1 VNPLPIASLSGYLTT
16 AALEVE
22 APAGDPAGGIT
33 NSMMYTLIAAR
44 ARELLVMTAALALV
58 AGLVVLTTAEAGA
71 SSNRGQPA
79 PECGREAVQL
89 CHIDITVHQG
99 PPTAG
104 AVCSS
109 FDDGTGFCVG
119 PSRGN
124 SSWTA
129 PSYFPRQGLGASFTW
144 KSQGSVR
151 MVNYE
156 ANATFTILEAKIEG
170 RVPSPSSARLDV
182 TDAWNRGSAVHWHT
196 GIAAAPGSPGGP
208 LYIDYEHKVVGSY
221 VHMYGFLERNQG
233 T

>member
-1 VNPLPIASLSGYLTT
+1 MKV
-16 AALEVE
+16 
-22 APAGDPAGGIT
+22 
-33 NSMMYTLIAAR
+33 TLIAAR
-44 ARELLVMTAALALV
+44 ARGVLVMTAALALV
-58 AGLVVLTTAEAGA
+58 AGLAVLTTAEAGA
-71 SSNRGQPA
+71 SSNRGSSV

-196 GIAAAPGSPGGP
+196 EMAGAPGSRGGP
-208 LYIDYEHKVVGSY
+208 LYIDYERRVVGSY
-221 VHMYGFLERNQG
+221 VHMYGFLERSQG

>member
-1 VNPLPIASLSGYLTT
+1 
-16 AALEVE
+16 
-22 APAGDPAGGIT
+22 
-33 NSMMYTLIAAR
+33 
-44 ARELLVMTAALALV
+44 MTAALALV
-58 AGLVVLTTAEAGA
+58 AGLVVLAAAGAGA
-71 SSNRGQPA
+71 SSNRDQPV

-109 FDDGTGFCVG
+109 FDNGTGFCVG

-144 KSQGSVR
+144 RSQGSVR
-151 MVNYE
+151 TVNYE
-156 ANATFTILEAKIEG
+156 ANATFTILEATIEG
-170 RVPSPSSARLDV
+170 KVPSPSSARLDV

-196 GIAAAPGSPGGP
+196 GMAGTPGSRGGP
-208 LYIDYEHKVVGSY
+208 LYIDYEHRVVGSS

>member
-1 VNPLPIASLSGYLTT
+1 
-16 AALEVE
+16 
-22 APAGDPAGGIT
+22 
-33 NSMMYTLIAAR
+33 
-44 ARELLVMTAALALV
+44 MTAAVALV

-71 SSNRGQPA
+71 SSNRGQPV

-104 AVCSS
+104 AVCGS

-124 SSWTA
+124 FVLDRTLVLSQAGS
-129 PSYFPRQGLGASFTW
+129 GASFTW

-196 GIAAAPGSPGGP
+196 GMVGAAGSRWWTAVHRLRAQVRWQLCPYVRLLGAQSRHVTFAAKGAPSAGLGRIS
-208 LYIDYEHKVVGSY
+208 LLVC
-221 VHMYGFLERNQG
+221 
-233 T
+233 

>member
-1 VNPLPIASLSGYLTT
+1 LDGYLGA

-22 APAGDPAGGIT
+22 APAGDPAGRIT
-33 NSMMYTLIAAR
+33 YSMMFTLVATR
-44 ARELLVMTAALALV
+44 ARGVLVMTAALALV
-58 AGLVVLTTAEAGA
+58 AGLVVLAATEAGA
-71 SSNRGQPA
+71 SSNRGQPV
-79 PECGREAVQL
+79 PECGREAVEL

-109 FDDGTGFCVG
+109 FDDGSGFCVG

-196 GIAAAPGSPGGP
+196 GMAGAPGSRGGP
-208 LYIDYEHKVVGSY
+208 LYIDYEHRVVGSY